1 MPPYA
6 ILTQSALANRFFH
19 NLPVF
24 LWLISM
30 PQLLPTYLTPRL
42 QTATN
47 YQQTCNKLVTTSTCS
62 YLTYH
67 HTPHTHCLV
76 THRLHTWLPTALSQG
91 CTQGYPHLTHRFT
104 HRLSTDF
111 SLVLGGMG
119 LFCDCVA
126 RGVYT
131 LTTKNF

>member
-42 QTATN
+42 QTPTN
-47 YQQTCNKLVTTSTCS
+47 PNKLVTKCNNLYLFLPNPPNQPNSAQSFTTLFSLTENPAPLHSHSIAGAFRRGGHGTFLGLCRAGGL
-62 YLTYH
+62 YLTYKKF
-67 HTPHTHCLV
+67 LKF
-76 THRLHTWLPTALSQG
+76 LKLS
-91 CTQGYPHLTHRFT
+91 
-104 HRLSTDF
+104 
-111 SLVLGGMG
+111 SLVS
-119 LFCDCVA
+119 
-126 RGVYT
+126 
-131 LTTKNF
+131 